1 MRRGEERSE
10 GRSEEGESEAFTHSG
25 WTIKLNH
32 EKKKVRGKEEGA
44 MCMREVEGGV
54 RKTGVY
60 ALDRYIPFL
69 ILFSGSYIAQN
80 EFCQAERQLFH

>member
-1 MRRGEERSE
+1 
-10 GRSEEGESEAFTHSG
+10 
-25 WTIKLNH
+25 
-32 EKKKVRGKEEGA
+32 

-60 ALDRYIPFL
+60 ALDRYTPFL
-69 ILFSGSYIAQN
+69 ILFSGSYIAQS